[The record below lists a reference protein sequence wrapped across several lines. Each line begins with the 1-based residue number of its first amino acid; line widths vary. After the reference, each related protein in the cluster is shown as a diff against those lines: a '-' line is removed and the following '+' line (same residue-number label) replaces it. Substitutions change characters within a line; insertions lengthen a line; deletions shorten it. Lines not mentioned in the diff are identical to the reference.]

1 MTLYSSKYQL
11 VKTERTKGNGKFKF
25 KKIKPGKYTL
35 NIYGSGGNSATK
47 EIDLRSK
54 SVTKLE
60 VLTSQDD
67 KQPQLTVESEVG
79 NVVLKWEPIKDVN
92 EYIIFR
98 DNTELKKIN
107 KPTYKDKVQGGKS
120 YAYNV
125 TAVGNDGQKGTR
137 SLTEYGKALQQS
149 PANIKAI
156 ANKNAISL
164 EWSAVE
170 NASSYN
176 IFRDD
181 DLINTTTE
189 LEYSDYKLK
198 FDEEYSYT
206 IVC

>member
-1 MTLYSSKYQL
+1 M
-11 VKTERTKGNGKFKF
+11 
-25 KKIKPGKYTL
+25 
-35 NIYGSGGNSATK
+35 
-47 EIDLRSK
+47 
-54 SVTKLE
+54 
-60 VLTSQDD
+60 
-67 KQPQLTVESEVG
+67 
-79 NVVLKWEPIKDVN
+79 
-92 EYIIFR
+92 
-98 DNTELKKIN
+98 
-107 KPTYKDKVQGGKS
+107 QGGKS

-125 TAVGNDGQKGTR
+125 TAVDNGGQKGTR
-137 SLTEYGKALQQS
+137 SLTEYGKALLQS

-176 IFRDD
+176 VFRDD

-206 IVC
+206 IVSVDHHQEEGPKSSSKSVTTHKEVKKIKKIKAEAGESIVDLEWTKHDLAVIYRIYQNGTLIDSSKTINTLQKLNLEQKIVLLYLLSISMVLKVLNLYLHVIKLSFHLPKKFHFH

>member
-1 MTLYSSKYQL
+1 MNDINKLQ
-11 VKTERTKGNGKFKF
+11 E
-25 KKIKPGKYTL
+25 
-35 NIYGSGGNSATK
+35 NIYREQTQRVK
-47 EIDLRSK
+47 R
-54 SVTKLE
+54 
-60 VLTSQDD
+60 
-67 KQPQLTVESEVG
+67 
-79 NVVLKWEPIKDVN
+79 WN
-92 EYIIFR
+92 ELVAKVK
-98 DNTELKKIN
+98 ELKKIK

-125 TAVGNDGQKGTR
+125 TAVDNGGQKGTR
-137 SLTEYGKALQQS
+137 SLTEYGKALLQS

-176 IFRDD
+176 VFRDD

-198 FDEEYSYT
+198 FDEEY
-206 IVC
+206 